1 MKLVI
6 DRLGHLGD
14 GIAMGADGPIF
25 VPGVL
30 PGEEVEGDLQGNQM
44 ADYRILTPSVN
55 RVRPPCVHAKTCGGC
70 MMQHAS
76 DAFVADWKLGIVQ
89 GALTGQGLVAT
100 FLPIQTSPPKSR
112 RRATIAAR
120 RTKNG
125 ALMGFHARASDMLV
139 SVPNCQLLHPD
150 IIATFPGLE
159 ALVKLGG
166 SRSAEVSFTVTRSL
180 SGPDVMAIGGKS
192 LDAALQLE
200 LARVTET
207 HGFARLTWNGD
218 AVALRSAPMQR
229 FGRALVSPPAGAF
242 LQATA
247 EGEAALLAAIIRAI
261 GSAKKIVDLFAGIG
275 TFTLPLAERAEVY
288 AVESEAAMIAAL
300 DKAARNAE
308 GLKRITT
315 EVRDL
320 FRRPLEA
327 DELKGFDAVVID
339 PPRAGAEAQTAALAR
354 AQVPVIAYVSCNPAT
369 FARDA
374 KVLVAA
380 GYVLDWVQVVD
391 QFRWS
396 AHVELL
402 ARFAL
407 VSR

>member
-14 GIAMGADGPIF
+14 GIALGERGPIF

-30 PGEEVEGDLQGNQM
+30 PGEEVEGDLQGDQL
-44 ADYRILTPSVN
+44 ADFRILTPSAN
-55 RVRPPCVHAKTCGGC
+55 RVKPPCVHAKTCGGC

-76 DAFVADWKLGIVQ
+76 DAFVADWKLGIVK
-89 GALTGQGLVAT
+89 GALAGQGLT
-100 FLPIQTSPPKSR
+100 TDFLPIQTSPPKSR
-112 RRATIAAR
+112 RRATISAR

-150 IIATFPGLE
+150 LIATFPGLE
-159 ALVKLGG
+159 ALVKTGG
-166 SRSAEVSFTVTRSL
+166 SRSAEVSFTLTRSL
-180 SGPDVMAIGGKS
+180 SGVDVMVTGGKP
-192 LDAALQLE
+192 LDSALQLE

-207 HGFARLTWNGD
+207 HGFARLTWNNE

-229 FGRALVSPPAGAF
+229 FGRVLVSPPPGAF

-247 EGEAALLAAIIRAI
+247 EGEAALLQAIIRAI
-261 GSAKKIVDLFAGIG
+261 GPAKKIVDLFAGIG
-275 TFTLPLAERAEVY
+275 TFSLPLSERSEVH
-288 AVESEAAMIAAL
+288 AVESEAPMIAAL
-300 DKAARNAE
+300 DKAARTAE

-327 DELKGFDAVVID
+327 DEFKGIDAVVID

-354 AQVPVIAYVSCNPAT
+354 AQVPVIAFVSCNPVT

-380 GYVLDWVQVVD
+380 GYVLTSVQIID

-396 AHVELL
+396 SHVELV

-407 VSR
+407 PSR

>member
-14 GIAMGADGPIF
+14 GIALGERGPIF

-30 PGEEVEGDLQGNQM
+30 PGEEVEGDLQGDQL
-44 ADYRILTPSVN
+44 ADFRILTPSAN
-55 RVRPPCVHAKTCGGC
+55 RVKPPCVHAKTCGGC

-76 DAFVADWKLGIVQ
+76 DAFVADWKLGIVK
-89 GALTGQGLVAT
+89 GALAGQGLT
-100 FLPIQTSPPKSR
+100 TDFLPIQTSPPKSR
-112 RRATIAAR
+112 RRATISAR

-150 IIATFPGLE
+150 LIATFPGLE

-166 SRSAEVSFTVTRSL
+166 SRSAEVSFTLTRSL
-180 SGPDVMAIGGKS
+180 SGADVMVTGGKP
-192 LDAALQLE
+192 LDSALQLE

-207 HGFARLTWNGD
+207 HGFARLTWNGE

-229 FGRALVSPPAGAF
+229 FGRALVSPPPGAF

-247 EGEAALLAAIIRAI
+247 EGEAALLQAIIRAI
-261 GSAKKIVDLFAGIG
+261 GPAKRIVDLFAGIG
-275 TFTLPLAERAEVY
+275 TFTLPLAERSEVH
-288 AVESEAAMIAAL
+288 AVESEGPMIAAL
-300 DKAARNAE
+300 DKAARSSD

-320 FRRPLEA
+320 FRRPMEA
-327 DELKGFDAVVID
+327 DEFKGIDAVVID

-354 AQVPVIAYVSCNPAT
+354 AQVPVIAFVSCNPVT

-380 GYVLDWVQVVD
+380 GYVLTSVQVVD

-396 AHVELL
+396 SHVELV

-407 VSR
+407 PAR